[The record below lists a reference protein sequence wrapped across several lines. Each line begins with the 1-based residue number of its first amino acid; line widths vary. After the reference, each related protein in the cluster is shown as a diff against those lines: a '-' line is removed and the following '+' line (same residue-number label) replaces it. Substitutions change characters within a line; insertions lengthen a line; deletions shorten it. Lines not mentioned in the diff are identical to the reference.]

1 MTTSSSMEKT
11 EMPTR
16 FRFLAAIL
24 GGAVLLSGSLLGTVA
39 PVTAASTTT
48 STSGP
53 CTSARA
59 AYEASETV
67 ANGIALGDC
76 MITQRLT
83 WLSTASSKLSADKT
97 LTAADRAALT
107 TILSNDTNGLT
118 SLKATLD
125 AESSLSAVQ
134 GDLAAIVGNYRVYR
148 LVAPQVALVRS
159 ADAVSAAVS
168 NFATVNSRLE
178 ARIRAAAAKGR
189 KTSAASA
196 ELAVMNRAVSAAAA
210 DVSGLSARVLALTP
224 AAYDAHT
231 AGPVLRRAETA
242 ILRARAELLDARA
255 DALRVVIRL
264 R

>member
-1 MTTSSSMEKT
+1 
-11 EMPTR
+11 MPTR
-16 FRFLAAIL
+16 FRILAATL

-39 PVTAASTTT
+39 PVTATSTTT

-53 CTSARA
+53 CATARA
-59 AYEASETV
+59 AYKASETV

-83 WLSTASSKLSADKT
+83 YLSKASSGLSSDKT
-97 LTAADRAALT
+97 LTAADSAALT

-118 SLKATLD
+118 SLEATLNAQTTLAGVQSD
-125 AESSLSAVQ
+125 LSAIVRNYHVFR
-134 GDLAAIVGNYRVYR
+134 LAAR
-148 LVAPQVALVRS
+148 QVALVRS

-168 NFATVNSRLE
+168 NYATVNSRLE
-178 ARIRAAAAKGR
+178 ARIQAAAARGR

-196 ELAVMNRAVSAAAA
+196 ELAIMNRTVSAAAS

-224 AAYDAHT
+224 AEFDAHT
-231 AGPVLRRAETA
+231 AAPVLRHAETA
-242 ILRARAELLDARA
+242 VLQARAQLLDARA
-255 DALRVVIRL
+255 DALRVWIRL